1 MISIALTGD
10 NRETVKIIKT
20 KVENVK
26 TTNQTIFYFN
36 RGAVLYKDNEVENV
50 EAGHSIVWATEYTE
64 LTMEGENIFK
74 NNTISTNNSIFM
86 LYANTTKVFNKW
98 ELIFDQNKTA
108 ADILELRYYN
118 EFNNTGH
125 IKFINE
131 NQANKIF
138 EIKELSEG
146 TIIFAGSLTM
156 TDNKA
161 EKILMIDGNLNLEIG
176 GSVEISK
183 NIVVTENEDG
193 TVIKTNNESAKTQ

>member
-1 MISIALTGD
+1 MINIALTGD

-50 EAGHSIVWATEYTE
+50 ETGHSIVWATEYTE

-86 LYANTTKVFNKW
+86 LYPNTKKVYNKW

-131 NQANKIF
+131 NQANKIW
-138 EIKELSEG
+138 IKWRE
-146 TIIFAGSLTM
+146 
-156 TDNKA
+156 NKFCR
-161 EKILMIDGNLNLEIG
+161 KFNNDRQQ
-176 GSVEISK
+176 SR
-183 NIVVTENEDG
+183 ENTYDRW
-193 TVIKTNNESAKTQ
+193 KLKFRDRWKCRNK